1 MQRLLCA
8 GALLCVV
15 ASPLAAQ
22 RRDTPRSDTIYL
34 DALQQAAE
42 RADRRAAQIELMSSQ
57 SALRLQTIRNERL
70 PSLSGAASAQYLSDV
85 ASVGAALPANLH
97 IPTPHNDQYDASITA
112 RQPVLDATRAKRV
125 AVEAA
130 QTAESAARIRSALW
144 QQRQQVNDAF
154 FALQLYDV
162 QRRTLDAAVADLAS
176 RRAAAQ
182 LRVDA
187 GTALPSETLLLDAEL
202 ARRRQSLSDIATQR
216 VAVRDVLASLTGSDI
231 PDGATLVVRGETA
244 SATPALDV
252 DRARPEYLQF
262 DRTRNLIAARTSALA
277 AQDLPRLSVFGRTGY
292 GRPGLNALGQSFD
305 SYWNAGVQLEWSPFN
320 WGRTRRDMEAQRLQ
334 ADIVRSD
341 EAAFTESVRRS
352 VISQRGQIAALE
364 QSLAMDDSIVS
375 LRERI
380 LREARLRHDEGE
392 LTSAD
397 YIARQTEQL
406 SAQLDRDARRVR
418 LSEARARLLT
428 TLGHEVR

>member
-8 GALLCVV
+8 GALLCL
-15 ASPLAAQ
+15 AATPLAAQ
-22 RRDTPRSDTIYL
+22 RRDTVYL

-42 RADRRAAQIELMSSQ
+42 RADRRAAQIELLSSQ

-70 PSLSGAASAQYLSDV
+70 PSLNGAASAQYLSDV
-85 ASVGAALPANLH
+85 ASVGAALPATLH

-112 RQPVLDATRAKRV
+112 RQPLLDPTRAKRV

-130 QTAESAARIRSALW
+130 QTAESAARVRSALW

-162 QRRTLDAAVADLAS
+162 QQRTIGAAISDLTS

-202 ARRRQSLSDIATQR
+202 ARRRQSLSDIAAQR
-216 VAVRDVLASLTGSDI
+216 SAVRDVLASLTGADI

-244 SATPALDV
+244 ATPTLDV

-262 DRTRNLIAARTSALA
+262 DRTRDVIAARTSALA

-305 SYWNAGVQLEWSPFN
+305 TYWNAGVQLEWSPFN

-341 EAAFTESVRRS
+341 EAAFTESVRRN